1 MKITN
6 LLLILSVAFLA
17 SCNQPNQNRP
27 KPMKEVY
34 SVDSV
39 GTLCVKRSKPKELFV
54 AYFPLNSV
62 CEPSNLYSHDINM
75 FITPRG
81 AEFNIETLG
90 QYTKYNSDIA
100 TADCAGAG
108 IKTKRQKLLLPAPFT
123 ILWNEQTLGV
133 LPRDVGKVY
142 CYKREGKN
150 IEVDNSLVNYFS
162 KLYPKGNTK
171 TAHLCR

>member
-1 MKITN
+1 MKISN
-6 LLLILSVAFLA
+6 LLLILSVTFLT
-17 SCNQPNQNRP
+17 SCNQPNKKEQ
-27 KPMKEVY
+27 KPIKEVY
-34 SVDSV
+34 SADNV

-62 CEPSNLYSHDINM
+62 CEPSNIYSHDINM

-81 AEFNIETLG
+81 AEFNIETIG

-108 IKTKRQKLLLPAPFT
+108 IKTKRQKLLTSAPFT

-133 LPRDVGKVY
+133 LPKEVGKAY
-142 CYKREGKN
+142 CYKREGKS
-150 IEVDNSLVNYFS
+150 IKPDNSFVQYFN
-162 KLYPKGNTK
+162 KPLI
-171 TAHLCR
+171 

>member
-1 MKITN
+1 MKVAN
-6 LLLILSVAFLA
+6 FILVLSIAIFT
-17 SCNQPNQNRP
+17 SCQQPEHQSKNRP
-27 KPMKEVY
+27 IKEVY
-34 SVDSV
+34 SVDKV

-54 AYFPLNSV
+54 AYFPLNSS
-62 CEPSNLYSHDINM
+62 CEPSNIYEHDINI

-108 IKTKRQKLLLPAPFT
+108 IRVKRQKLLTSAPFT
-123 ILWNEQTLGV
+123 ILWNEQSLGV

-142 CYKREGKN
+142 CYKRDGN
-150 IEVDNSLVNYFS
+150 SIEKDSSLVNYVS
-162 KLYPKGNTK
+162 KYPLGG
-171 TAHLCR
+171 